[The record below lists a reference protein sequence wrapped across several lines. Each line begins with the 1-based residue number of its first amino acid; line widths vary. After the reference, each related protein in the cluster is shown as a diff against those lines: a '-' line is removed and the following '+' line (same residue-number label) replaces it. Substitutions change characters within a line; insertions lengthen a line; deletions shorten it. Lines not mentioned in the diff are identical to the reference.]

1 MNIYS
6 IREREHWM
14 DETWYCIRR
23 LEDEAARV
31 PRRKDVGRGIRYAKC
46 VLEMRREDFGHQ
58 GATAKNRRGK
68 KRPRHNAATGKKRF
82 SPTPRQRSIHS
93 RFQFHLRLGFSKK

>member
-1 MNIYS
+1 MNIYT

-46 VLEMRREDFGHQ
+46 VLEMRREDLRHQ
-58 GATAKNRRGK
+58 VATAKIRREM
-68 KRPRHNAATGKKRF
+68 KRP
-82 SPTPRQRSIHS
+82 
-93 RFQFHLRLGFSKK
+93 